1 MLQYENIAKL
11 LYFIY
16 KQFSYPHKIWWPLF
30 APSDDSGPQ
39 QRKRKRS
46 RSSSS
51 SSSGSSSSSSDSEPE
66 APPPG
71 SEQPPKT
78 PASEPL
84 PPGMDAPASQNGGP
98 KEGNGE
104 AKAPLTAAAEN
115 GGEDIE
121 EISEE
126 PKPRA
131 LHKTASIFL
140 RNLAPT
146 ITKAEVE
153 AVSCCS

>member
-1 MLQYENIAKL
+1 M
-11 LYFIY
+11 
-16 KQFSYPHKIWWPLF
+16 
-30 APSDDSGPQ
+30 PSDESG

-51 SSSGSSSSSSDSEPE
+51 SSSGSSSSSSDSEAE

-71 SEQPPKT
+71 SEQPSKP
-78 PASEPL
+78 PAEEPL
-84 PPGMDAPASQNGGP
+84 PPGMEAPQNGDDVAAKESNGDAPI
-98 KEGNGE
+98 
-104 AKAPLTAAAEN
+104 TAAAEN
-115 GGEDIE
+115 GRDDIE
-121 EISEE
+121 EVSED

-153 AVSCCS
+153 AVSFS